1 MSSEAGSP
9 ADVRFMRRALAL
21 AERGLGETNPNP
33 AVGCVL
39 VRRGRVVG
47 EGFHA
52 RAGSPH
58 AEAIAL
64 AAAGARARGATAYVT
79 LEPCAPHEAKRTP
92 ACAPRLFEAGVSRV
106 VYGAPDLNPRVRGRG
121 VRGLRAAGVDV
132 ASGVCAGECERLTSH
147 FNRAMQTGRPW
158 VTLKAGMTLDGR
170 VATASG
176 ESKWITSPAQRSAA
190 RRLRGLF
197 DGVLV
202 GIGTVLADDPMLLPA
217 PRTRRRSTRV
227 VLDSR
232 LRLPLASKLVAGARV
247 HPVIAVCAKAAPAR
261 RRALEAR
268 GVVVLEVSARLGRVP
283 VAAAL
288 AALARIGMTSLF
300 VEGGS
305 EVMGSFV
312 RAGLFDEIVLFRA
325 PLLLGGRGSRPV
337 IGGPDPVRLA
347 DAVRL
352 RAATEATSATLRYGL
367 QGEAD
372 SGVEVFVPAIAR
384 KMGGRG

>member
-1 MSSEAGSP
+1 
-9 ADVRFMRRALAL
+9 MRRAIAL
-21 AERGLGETNPNP
+21 AEQGLGESNPNP

-39 VRRGRVVG
+39 VRGSRIVG

-64 AAAGARARGATAYVT
+64 AAAGPRARGATAYVT

-121 VRGLRAAGVDV
+121 ARGLRAAGVTV
-132 ASGVCAGECERLTSH
+132 ESGVCAAECERLTSH

-176 ESKWITSPAQRSAA
+176 ESKWITSPAQRAAA
-190 RRLRGLF
+190 RRLRRLF
-197 DGVLV
+197 DAVLV
-202 GIGTVLADDPMLLPA
+202 GIGTVLADDPILLPA
-217 PRTRRRSTRV
+217 PRTRRRVTRV
-227 VLDSR
+227 VLDSK
-232 LRLPLASKLVAGARV
+232 LRLPLASKLVASARV
-247 HPVIAVCAKAAPAR
+247 HPVIAVCGKADPAR
-261 RRALEAR
+261 RRALKAR
-268 GVVVLEVSARLGRVP
+268 GVVVLEASAGVGRVP
-283 VAAAL
+283 LAAAL
-288 AALARIGMTSLF
+288 AALAKVGITSVF

-325 PLLLGGRGSRPV
+325 PVLLGGRGSRPV
-337 IGGPDPVRLA
+337 VGGPDPRTLA
-347 DAVRL
+347 EAVRL
-352 RAATEATSATLRYGL
+352 RPAIEAASATLRYGL
-367 QGEAD
+367 EGGVN
-372 SGVEVFVPAIAR
+372 SGVEVFVPASAR
-384 KMGGRG
+384 RVRGRS